1 MPVNIIDTLKPKNNG
16 TFPVVEAVDVAV
28 TSTVRLPEA
37 LAAKA
42 DATDLAATDAAV
54 AAKANADDVVA
65 STANLQAQINQIIT
79 PVTQDAEVQNARVDS
94 NGESHTTL
102 KERLDY
108 EADIMKGRITDVA
121 SDLASVVSGGEHDPS
136 TNYIDFSTLLA
147 DSFIKG
153 GDHGQPASSAT
164 SVGMYATDF
173 IKLEENTDYYL
184 GNVAR
189 NNCAFYD
196 ADKNYISGYGSGESI
211 SNPFQIPQGAVY
223 GRFTIVDLSASGNN
237 WIYTEND
244 RPADYAETVRTLAP
258 DIVIPEVLAAREE
271 SDTLKDRLDSDFET
285 LDSKIDTETGILSA
299 SISAV
304 DEKIDSIVTGGGH
317 DPSTNYVNFDTLVA
331 DSYILGADQGQI
343 GLRILSGACGR
354 GQAATT

>member
-153 GDHGQPASSAT
+153 
-164 SVGMYATDF
+164 
-173 IKLEENTDYYL
+173 
-184 GNVAR
+184 
-189 NNCAFYD
+189 
-196 ADKNYISGYGSGESI
+196 
-211 SNPFQIPQGAVY
+211 
-223 GRFTIVDLSASGNN
+223 
-237 WIYTEND
+237 
-244 RPADYAETVRTLAP
+244 
-258 DIVIPEVLAAREE
+258 
-271 SDTLKDRLDSDFET
+271 
-285 LDSKIDTETGILSA
+285 
-299 SISAV
+299 
-304 DEKIDSIVTGGGH
+304 
-317 DPSTNYVNFDTLVA
+317 
-331 DSYILGADQGQI
+331 
-343 GLRILSGACGR
+343 
-354 GQAATT
+354 